1 MLPLIENCVM
11 NLVINCTKIEELD
24 ETLQKVLCFYVYCSD
39 FVPTKTLEAL
49 WKTLPTMPH
58 GMKKALDL
66 LTSKGMLSIFNYDWT
81 SKMYVYCV
89 SYKYYFPVLYFLKT
103 RHPEW
108 EDDYRRCVGYD
119 YNKNEMF
126 LELEEAF
133 MAVLEHREA
142 DLLPLRIPVS
152 MYSYLFPVAFDPCI
166 SPLFLKLDD
175 DLFAE
180 AFSKLLVYMQ
190 DNDYLDDQNHLL
202 QWLETKSLPA
212 AMRSRLRSMLAL
224 YRYYSHGEYKP
235 LQDSSDDVF
244 FWILNAVYALH
255 RERYADAV
263 ALFDKALKIR
273 NKIAHEKNIFEN
285 PLTCYFLI
293 MAYVHDDSPASIK
306 RLDQFR
312 NKRGV
317 KEQLNLLPAY
327 IVASAFRNEE
337 RKASLGLVQQLFDSL
352 FHPSV
357 LYSYLGFLFNRYFEL
372 TDPLQ
377 DKGFYELHPQQAVL
391 KHELSAYI
399 DLTEDER
406 ARLTQ
411 IYGTS
416 PALTSIR
423 RKQAWELLIED
434 LLKNESQTGSVQKEE
449 KDARLMYLIKYNY
462 IEVREQ
468 TRLKSGKWSSG
479 KPISNIRYFQEGSA
493 LMDEFDRQI
502 WNKYRQGNYDSMYLS
517 VMLPMMVGC
526 DRLYTGYYAPFEQ
539 VKVDEEKP
547 YLSVE
552 KVGNR
557 FNITSNIPLSALLD
571 TPDSHIVLKKSDT
584 YYTVIPITP
593 KQWDYYRRLLMVGY
607 FPLEA
612 EAQLK
617 DFLPRISD
625 TVEVHSSLLEN
636 GSTLETVEGSA
647 EIALQVRP
655 QGRQFEVKTY
665 VKPLPKGKGAF
676 LPGEGN
682 ALVFDEADGKRV
694 QVKRHLGKERRNYEV
709 LNNFM
714 EDSFGRSLERQSIS
728 LLPEELLSLIDFV
741 RQSSDTYYI
750 EWPEGEKLRLKL
762 PVSTENMHV
771 RLETKGDWFD
781 IEGEVQIDDHTVLS
795 MTQLLDLLGQSHGNF
810 IRLNETDYLKL
821 NESLL
826 KQLRKLE
833 ALTVKEHGQMHIS
846 RFNAPLLDDAM
857 TDELEVQ
864 GNRLLDDLRAS
875 IRRSM
880 KIEAGVPNTLQATL
894 RGYQLEGF
902 RWMVRLS
909 GWGAGACLADD
920 MGLGKTV
927 QTIAFLLYRAAEGA
941 SLVVAP
947 ASVVP
952 NWKNELQRFAP
963 TLNVHVLNGADDRK
977 ALIDGAG
984 EYDVVLSTY
993 GLLVNAEE
1001 PLVSKQWNVVCLDEA
1016 HTIKNR
1022 DTKTSRV
1029 AMQLQASARLIL
1041 TGTPIQNHLS
1051 ELWNLFRFITPGL
1064 LGSYEQFRLKFIVPI
1079 EEGDK
1084 EKQRQLKRIV
1094 QPFMLRRT
1102 KSEVVEELPEK
1113 MEITLPVEL
1122 SEEEMAVYEV
1132 IRRRAKAMLE
1142 ESNAVSMSTLAEITR
1157 LRQAACSIAL
1167 TDSRW
1172 KGETTKIQMLLDLI
1186 AEIKE
1191 GNNRVLVFSQFTS
1204 FLELVRKRLDEQGE
1218 PYFYLDGSVTMKQ
1231 REELVRKFQQG
1242 ECPIFLISLKAGGLG
1257 LNLTGANYV
1266 IHLDPWWNPAI
1277 EQQATDRAYRIGQQN
1292 RVTVYHLI
1300 AQHTI
1305 EEKILRLH
1313 RTKRDL
1319 ADSLLEGANAG
1330 YKLTDK
1336 ELLEMLTEQDG

>member
-1 MLPLIENCVM
+1 MD
-11 NLVINCTKIEELD
+11 LVINCKKIEELD
-24 ETLQKVLCFYVYCSD
+24 ETLQKVLCFYAYCAD
-39 FVPTKTLEAL
+39 FVSVKSLETL

-66 LTSKGMLSIFNYDWT
+66 LNSKGMLSIFNYDWT
-81 SKMYVYCV
+81 SKMYEYSV

-108 EDDYRRCVGYD
+108 ETDYRRCVDHD
-119 YNKNEMF
+119 YEKNTMF

-133 MAVLEHREA
+133 VAVLEGRESK
-142 DLLPLRIPVS
+142 LPASWDKMDMFP
-152 MYSYLFPVAFDPCI
+152 YLFPVAFDPCV
-166 SPLFLKLDD
+166 SPLFLQLDEQQ
-175 DLFAE
+175 FVE
-180 AFSKLLVYMQ
+180 AFSRLLLYMQ
-190 DNDYLDDQNHLL
+190 QNDYLDEENILP
-202 QWLETKSLPA
+202 QWLETKRLTIKTKV
-212 AMRSRLRSMLAL
+212 RLRSMLAL

-235 LQDSSDDVF
+235 LQDASDDVY

-255 RERYADAV
+255 HERYADAV
-263 ALFDKALKIR
+263 TLFDKALKIR
-273 NKIAHEKNIFEN
+273 NQTASNKNIFDN
-285 PLTCYFLI
+285 ALTCYFLI
-293 MAYVHDDSPASIK
+293 MAYVHEASASSVK
-306 RLDQFR
+306 KLDQFLKKKVVR
-312 NKRGV
+312 ER
-317 KEQLNLLPAY
+317 LSLLPAY
-327 IVASAFRNEE
+327 VAADAFRDEE
-337 RKASLGLVQQLFDSL
+337 RKPSRGLVQQLLEQL
-352 FHPSV
+352 FRPEI
-357 LYSYLGFLFNRYFEL
+357 LYSYFGFLFIRYFGL
-372 TDPLQ
+372 TDFLQ
-377 DKGFYELHPQQAVL
+377 DKELEEPHPRQAIF
-391 KHELSAYI
+391 KHELSAY
-399 DLTEDER
+399 LTLTADER
-406 ARLTQ
+406 TRLVRA
-411 IYGTS
+411 YGTS

-423 RKQAWELLIED
+423 QKQAWELLIED
-434 LLKNESQTGSVQKEE
+434 LLKNESLAGSEQKEE
-449 KDARLMYLIKYNY
+449 KDARLMYLIKQRY

-468 TRLKSGKWSSG
+468 TRLKSGQWGSG
-479 KPISNIRYFQEGSA
+479 KAISNSRYFQEGSP
-493 LMDEFDRQI
+493 LMDERDRQI
-502 WNKYRQGNYDSMYLS
+502 WNKYRQGNYYSMNLDM
-517 VMLPMMVGC
+517 MLPMMVGC
-526 DRLYTGYYAPFEQ
+526 DRLYTGYHAPFEQ

-557 FNITSNIPLSALLD
+557 FNITSNIPLSALID
-571 TPDSHIVLKKSDT
+571 TPDNHIILKKSDT
-584 YYTVIPITP
+584 YYTVIPITS
-593 KQWDYYRRLLMVGY
+593 KQWEYYRRLLMVGY

-636 GSTLETVEGSA
+636 GSTLETVDGTA

-655 QGRQFEVKTY
+655 QGGQFEVKTY

-694 QVKRHLGKERRNYEV
+694 QVKRHLGQERRNYEV
-709 LNNFM
+709 LTGFM

-728 LLPEELLSLIDFV
+728 LLPEELLLLIDFV
-741 RQSSDTYYI
+741 RQSSDTYFI

-762 PVSTENMHV
+762 PVPVENFHV
-771 RLETKGDWFD
+771 RIENKGDWFG
-781 IEGEVQIDDHTVLS
+781 IEGDVQIDDQTVLS
-795 MTQLLDLLGQSHGNF
+795 MEQLLELLGQSRGDF
-810 IRLNETDYLKL
+810 IRLSETDYLKL
-821 NESLL
+821 NKSLQ

-833 ALTVKEHGQMHIS
+833 SLTVKEHGQVRIS
-846 RFNAPLLDDAM
+846 RFNAPLLGDAM
-857 TDELEVQ
+857 AGELTVKSDP
-864 GNRLLDDLRAS
+864 RLDDLRAS
-875 IRRSM
+875 ISRSM
-880 KIEAGVPNTLQATL
+880 KVEADVPNTLQATL

-963 TLNVHVLNGADDRK
+963 TLNIHVLNEADDRK

-984 EYDVVLSTY
+984 EYDVILSTY

-1001 PLVSKQWNVVCLDEA
+1001 PLTGKQWNVVCLDEA

-1022 DTKTSRV
+1022 DTKTSKV

-1084 EKQRQLKRIV
+1084 EKQRRLKRIV

-1122 SEEEMAVYEV
+1122 SEDEMAVYEV

-1142 ESNAVSMSTLAEITR
+1142 ASSGVNMSTLAEITR
-1157 LRQAACSIAL
+1157 LRQAACSMAL
-1167 TDSRW
+1167 IDNKW
-1172 KGETTKIQMLLDLI
+1172 KGESTKIQMLLDLI

-1218 PYFYLDGSVTMKQ
+1218 PYFYLDGSVAMKQ

-1336 ELLEMLTEQDG
+1336 ELLEMLTEQEG

>member
-1 MLPLIENCVM
+1 MLSLIENCTM
-11 NLVINCTKIEELD
+11 DLVINCKKIEELD
-24 ETLQKVLCFYVYCSD
+24 ETLQKVLCFYAYCAD
-39 FVPTKTLEAL
+39 FVSVKSLETL

-66 LTSKGMLSIFNYDWT
+66 LNSKGMLSIFNYNWA
-81 SKMYVYCV
+81 SKMYEYSV

-108 EDDYRRCVGYD
+108 EDDYRRCVDHD
-119 YNKNEMF
+119 YEKNTMF

-133 MAVLEHREA
+133 VAVLEGRESK
-142 DLLPLRIPVS
+142 LPASWDKMDMFP
-152 MYSYLFPVAFDPCI
+152 YLFPVAFDPCV
-166 SPLFLKLDD
+166 SPLFLQLDEQ
-175 DLFAE
+175 LFVE
-180 AFSKLLVYMQ
+180 AFSRLLLYMQ
-190 DNDYLDDQNHLL
+190 QNDYLDEENILP
-202 QWLETKSLPA
+202 QWLETKRLTIKTKV
-212 AMRSRLRSMLAL
+212 RLRSMLAL

-235 LQDSSDDVF
+235 LQDASDDVY

-263 ALFDKALKIR
+263 TLFDKALKIR
-273 NKIAHEKNIFEN
+273 NKIAREKNIFEN

-306 RLDQFR
+306 KLDQFR

-317 KEQLNLLPAY
+317 KDQMNLLPAY

-337 RKASLGLVQQLFDSL
+337 RKASSGLIQHLFDSF
-352 FHPSV
+352 FHPYIF
-357 LYSYLGFLFNRYFEL
+357 YSYLGFLFIRYFEL
-372 TDPLQ
+372 TDFLQ
-377 DKGFYELHPQQAVL
+377 NKDFSELHPQQAVL
-391 KHELSAYI
+391 KHELSAYL

-406 ARLTQ
+406 AWLARA
-411 IYGTS
+411 YGTS

-434 LLKNESQTGSVQKEE
+434 LLKNEGQAGGVQKEE

-479 KPISNIRYFQEGSA
+479 KPISNMRYFQEGSA

-502 WNKYRQGNYDSMYLS
+502 WNKFRQGNHDSMYLG

-526 DRLYTGYYAPFEQ
+526 DRLYAGYYAPFEL

-557 FNITSNIPLSALLD
+557 FNITSNIPLSALID
-571 TPDSHIVLKKSDT
+571 TPDNHIILKKSDT

-593 KQWDYYRRLLMVGY
+593 KQWEYYRRLLMVGY

-636 GSTLETVEGSA
+636 GSTLETVDGTA

-655 QGRQFEVKTY
+655 QGGQFEVKTY

-694 QVKRHLGKERRNYEV
+694 QVKRHLGQERRNYEV
-709 LNNFM
+709 LTGFM
-714 EDSFGRSLERQSIS
+714 EDSFGRSFERQSIS
-728 LLPEELLSLIDFV
+728 LMPEELLLLIDFV
-741 RQSSDTYYI
+741 RQSSDTYFI

-762 PVSTENMHV
+762 PVPVENFHV
-771 RLETKGDWFD
+771 RIENKGDWFG
-781 IEGEVQIDDHTVLS
+781 IEGDVQIDDQTVLS
-795 MTQLLDLLGQSHGNF
+795 MEQLLELLGQSRGDF
-810 IRLNETDYLKL
+810 IRLSETDYLKL
-821 NESLL
+821 NESLQ

-833 ALTVKEHGQMHIS
+833 ALTVKEHGQVRIS
-846 RFNAPLLDDAM
+846 RFNAPLLGDAM
-857 TDELEVQ
+857 AGELTVKSDP
-864 GNRLLDDLRAS
+864 RLDDLRAS
-875 IRRSM
+875 ISRSM
-880 KIEAGVPNTLQATL
+880 KVEADVPNTLQATL

-909 GWGAGACLADD
+909 SWGAGACLADD

-984 EYDVVLSTY
+984 EYDVILSTY

-1001 PLVSKQWNVVCLDEA
+1001 PLTGKQWNVVCLDEA

-1022 DTKTSRV
+1022 DTKTSKV

-1084 EKQRQLKRIV
+1084 EKQRRLKRIV

-1122 SEEEMAVYEV
+1122 SEDEMAVYEV

-1142 ESNAVSMSTLAEITR
+1142 ASSGVNMSTLAEITR
-1157 LRQAACSIAL
+1157 LRQAACSMAL
-1167 TDSRW
+1167 IDNKW
-1172 KGETTKIQMLLDLI
+1172 KGESTKIQMLLDLI

>member
-1 MLPLIENCVM
+1 M

-39 FVPTKTLEAL
+39 FVPTKTLETL

-108 EDDYRRCVGYD
+108 EADYRRCVDHD
-119 YNKNEMF
+119 YEKNTMF

-133 MAVLEHREA
+133 VAVLEGRESK
-142 DLLPLRIPVS
+142 LPASWDKMDMFP
-152 MYSYLFPVAFDPCI
+152 YLFPVAFDPCV
-166 SPLFLKLDD
+166 SPLFLQLDEQ
-175 DLFAE
+175 LFVE
-180 AFSKLLVYMQ
+180 AFSRLLLYMQ
-190 DNDYLDDQNHLL
+190 QNDYLDEENILP
-202 QWLETKSLPA
+202 QWLETKRLTIKTKV
-212 AMRSRLRSMLAL
+212 RLRSMLAL

-235 LQDSSDDVF
+235 LQDASDDVY

-255 RERYADAV
+255 HERYADAV
-263 ALFDKALKIR
+263 TLFDRALKIR
-273 NKIAHEKNIFEN
+273 NQTASNKNIFDN
-285 PLTCYFLI
+285 ALTCYFLI
-293 MAYVHDDSPASIK
+293 MAYVHEASASSVK
-306 RLDQFR
+306 KLDQFLKKKVVR
-312 NKRGV
+312 ER
-317 KEQLNLLPAY
+317 LSLLPAY
-327 IVASAFRNEE
+327 VAADAFRDEE
-337 RKASLGLVQQLFDSL
+337 RKPSRGLVQQLLERL
-352 FHPSV
+352 FRPEI
-357 LYSYLGFLFNRYFEL
+357 LYSYFGFLFIRYFGL
-372 TDPLQ
+372 TDFLQ
-377 DKGFYELHPQQAVL
+377 DKESEEPHPRQAIF
-391 KHELSAYI
+391 KHELSAY
-399 DLTEDER
+399 LTLTADER
-406 ARLTQ
+406 ARLARA
-411 IYGTS
+411 YGTS

-423 RKQAWELLIED
+423 QKQAWELLIED
-434 LLKNESQTGSVQKEE
+434 LLKNESLAGSEQKEE
-449 KDARLMYLIKYNY
+449 KDARLMYLIKQRY

-468 TRLKSGKWSSG
+468 TRLKSGQWGSG
-479 KPISNIRYFQEGSA
+479 KAISNSRYFQEGSP
-493 LMDEFDRQI
+493 LMDERDRQI
-502 WNKYRQGNYDSMYLS
+502 WNKYRQGNYYSMNLDM
-517 VMLPMMVGC
+517 MLPMMVGC
-526 DRLYTGYYAPFEQ
+526 DRLYTGYHAPFEQ

-552 KVGNR
+552 KVGNQ
-557 FNITSNIPLSALLD
+557 FNITSNIPLSALID
-571 TPDSHIVLKKSDT
+571 TPDSHIILKKSDT
-584 YYTVIPITP
+584 YYTVIPITS
-593 KQWDYYRRLLMVGY
+593 KQWEYYRRLLMVGY

-636 GSTLETVEGSA
+636 GSTLETVDGTA

-655 QGRQFEVKTY
+655 QGGQFEVKTY
-665 VKPLPKGKGAF
+665 VKPLPKGRGAF

-694 QVKRHLGKERRNYEV
+694 QVKRHLGQERRNYEV
-709 LNNFM
+709 LTGFM

-728 LLPEELLSLIDFV
+728 LLPEELLLLIDFV
-741 RQSSDTYYI
+741 RQSSDTYFI

-762 PVSTENMHV
+762 PVPVENFHV
-771 RLETKGDWFD
+771 RIENKGDWFG
-781 IEGEVQIDDHTVLS
+781 IEGDVQIDDQTVLS
-795 MTQLLDLLGQSHGNF
+795 MEQLLELLGQSRGDF
-810 IRLNETDYLKL
+810 IRLSETDYLKL
-821 NESLL
+821 NKSLQ

-833 ALTVKEHGQMHIS
+833 ALTVKEHGQVRIS
-846 RFNAPLLDDAM
+846 RFNAPLLGDAM
-857 TDELEVQ
+857 AGELTVKSDP
-864 GNRLLDDLRAS
+864 RLDDLRAS
-875 IRRSM
+875 ISRSM
-880 KIEAGVPNTLQATL
+880 KVEADVPNTLQATL

-963 TLNVHVLNGADDRK
+963 TLNIHVLNEADDRK
-977 ALIDGAG
+977 ALIDRAG
-984 EYDVVLSTY
+984 EYDVILSTY

-1001 PLVSKQWNVVCLDEA
+1001 PLTGKQWNVVCLDEA

-1022 DTKTSRV
+1022 DTKTSKV

-1084 EKQRQLKRIV
+1084 EKQRRLKRIV

-1122 SEEEMAVYEV
+1122 SEDEMAVYEV

-1142 ESNAVSMSTLAEITR
+1142 ASSGVNMSTLAEITR
-1157 LRQAACSIAL
+1157 LRQAACSMSLI
-1167 TDSRW
+1167 DNKW
-1172 KGETTKIQMLLDLI
+1172 KGESTKIQMLLDLI

-1218 PYFYLDGSVTMKQ
+1218 PYFYLDGSVAMKQ

-1336 ELLEMLTEQDG
+1336 ELLKMLTEQEG

>member
-1 MLPLIENCVM
+1 MLSLIENCTM
-11 NLVINCTKIEELD
+11 DLVINCKKIEELD
-24 ETLQKVLCFYVYCSD
+24 ETLQKVLCFYAYCAD
-39 FVPTKTLEAL
+39 FVSVKSLETL

-66 LTSKGMLSIFNYDWT
+66 LNSKGMLSIFNYNWA
-81 SKMYVYCV
+81 SKMYEYSV

-108 EDDYRRCVGYD
+108 EDDYRRCVDHD
-119 YNKNEMF
+119 YEKNTMF

-133 MAVLEHREA
+133 VAVLEGRESK
-142 DLLPLRIPVS
+142 LPASWDKMDMFP
-152 MYSYLFPVAFDPCI
+152 YLFPVAFDPCV
-166 SPLFLKLDD
+166 SPLFLQLDEQ
-175 DLFAE
+175 LFVE
-180 AFSKLLVYMQ
+180 AFSRLLLYMQ
-190 DNDYLDDQNHLL
+190 QNDYLDEENILP
-202 QWLETKSLPA
+202 QWLETKRLTIKTKV
-212 AMRSRLRSMLAL
+212 RLRSMLAL

-235 LQDSSDDVF
+235 LQDSSDDVY

-255 RERYADAV
+255 HERYADAV
-263 ALFDKALKIR
+263 TLFDKALKIR
-273 NKIAHEKNIFEN
+273 NKIAREKNIFEN

-306 RLDQFR
+306 KLDQFR

-317 KEQLNLLPAY
+317 KDQMNLLPAY

-337 RKASLGLVQQLFDSL
+337 RKASSGLIQHLFDSF
-352 FHPSV
+352 FHPYIF
-357 LYSYLGFLFNRYFEL
+357 YSYLGFLFIRYFEL
-372 TDPLQ
+372 TDFLQ
-377 DKGFYELHPQQAVL
+377 DKDFSELHPQQAVL
-391 KHELSAYI
+391 KHELSAYL

-406 ARLTQ
+406 ARLARA
-411 IYGTS
+411 YGTS

-434 LLKNESQTGSVQKEE
+434 LLKNEGQAGGVQKEE

-479 KPISNIRYFQEGSA
+479 KPISNMRYFQEGSA

-502 WNKYRQGNYDSMYLS
+502 WNKFRQGNHDSMYLG

-526 DRLYTGYYAPFEQ
+526 DRLYAGYYAPFEL

-557 FNITSNIPLSALLD
+557 FNITSNIPLSALID
-571 TPDSHIVLKKSDT
+571 TPDNHIILKKSDT

-593 KQWDYYRRLLMVGY
+593 KQWEYYRRLLMVGY

-636 GSTLETVEGSA
+636 GSTLETVDGTA

-655 QGRQFEVKTY
+655 QGGQFEVKTY

-694 QVKRHLGKERRNYEV
+694 QVKRHLGQERRNYEV
-709 LNNFM
+709 LTGFM
-714 EDSFGRSLERQSIS
+714 EDSFGRSFERQSIS
-728 LLPEELLSLIDFV
+728 LMPEELLLLIDFV
-741 RQSSDTYYI
+741 RQSSDTYFI

-762 PVSTENMHV
+762 PVPVENFHV
-771 RLETKGDWFD
+771 RIENKGDWFG
-781 IEGEVQIDDHTVLS
+781 IEGDVQIDDQTVLS
-795 MTQLLDLLGQSHGNF
+795 MEQLLELLGQSRGDF

-821 NESLL
+821 NESLQ

-833 ALTVKEHGQMHIS
+833 ALTVKEHGQVRIS
-846 RFNAPLLDDAM
+846 RFNAPLLGYAM
-857 TDELEVQ
+857 AGELTVKSDP
-864 GNRLLDDLRAS
+864 RLDDLRAS
-875 IRRSM
+875 ISRSM
-880 KIEAGVPNTLQATL
+880 KVEADVPNTLQATL

-927 QTIAFLLYRAAEGA
+927 QTIAFLLYKAAEGA

-963 TLNVHVLNGADDRK
+963 TLNIHVLNEADDRK
-977 ALIDGAG
+977 ALIDRAG
-984 EYDVVLSTY
+984 EYDVILSTY

-1001 PLVSKQWNVVCLDEA
+1001 PLVGKQWNVVCLDEA

-1022 DTKTSRV
+1022 DTKTSKV

-1084 EKQRQLKRIV
+1084 EKQRRLKRIV

-1122 SEEEMAVYEV
+1122 SEDEMAVYEV

-1142 ESNAVSMSTLAEITR
+1142 ASSGVNMSTLAEITR
-1157 LRQAACSIAL
+1157 LRQAACSMSLI
-1167 TDSRW
+1167 DNKW
-1172 KGETTKIQMLLDLI
+1172 KGESTKIQMLLDLI

-1336 ELLEMLTEQDG
+1336 ELLEMLTEQEG

>member
-1 MLPLIENCVM
+1 MD
-11 NLVINCTKIEELD
+11 LVINCKKIEELD
-24 ETLQKVLCFYVYCSD
+24 ETLQKVLCFYAYCAD
-39 FVPTKTLEAL
+39 FIPTKTLEAL

-66 LTSKGMLSIFNYDWT
+66 LNSKGMLLIYNYDWA
-81 SKMYVYCV
+81 SKMYVYSV
-89 SYKYYFPVLYFLKT
+89 SFKYYFPVLYFLKT

-108 EDDYRRCVGYD
+108 EDDYRRCVDHD
-119 YNKNEMF
+119 YEKNTMF

-133 MAVLEHREA
+133 VAVLEGRESK
-142 DLLPLRIPVS
+142 LPASWDKMDMFP
-152 MYSYLFPVAFDPCI
+152 YLFPVAFDPCV
-166 SPLFLKLDD
+166 SPLFLQLDEQ
-175 DLFAE
+175 LFVE
-180 AFSKLLVYMQ
+180 AFSRLLLYMQ
-190 DNDYLDDQNHLL
+190 QNDYLDEENILP
-202 QWLETKSLPA
+202 QWLETKRLPIKTKV
-212 AMRSRLRSMLAL
+212 RLRSMLAL

-235 LQDSSDDVF
+235 LQDASDGVY

-255 RERYADAV
+255 HERYADAV
-263 ALFDKALKIR
+263 TLFDKALKIR
-273 NKIAHEKNIFEN
+273 NQTASNKNIFDN
-285 PLTCYFLI
+285 ALTCYFLI
-293 MAYVHDDSPASIK
+293 MAYVHEASASSVK
-306 RLDQFR
+306 KLDQFLKKKVVR
-312 NKRGV
+312 ER
-317 KEQLNLLPAY
+317 LSLLPAY
-327 IVASAFRNEE
+327 VAADAFRDEE
-337 RKASLGLVQQLFDSL
+337 RKPSRGLVQQLLEQL
-352 FHPSV
+352 FRPEI
-357 LYSYLGFLFNRYFEL
+357 LYSYFGFLFIRYFGL
-372 TDPLQ
+372 TDFLQ
-377 DKGFYELHPQQAVL
+377 DKELEEPHPRQAIF
-391 KHELSAYI
+391 KHELSAY
-399 DLTEDER
+399 LTLTADER
-406 ARLTQ
+406 TRLARA
-411 IYGTS
+411 YGTS

-423 RKQAWELLIED
+423 QKQAWELLIED
-434 LLKNESQTGSVQKEE
+434 LLKNESLAGSEQKEE
-449 KDARLMYLIKYNY
+449 KDARLMYLIKQRY

-468 TRLKSGKWSSG
+468 TRLKSGQWGSG
-479 KPISNIRYFQEGSA
+479 KAISNSRYFQEGSP
-493 LMDEFDRQI
+493 LMDERDRQI
-502 WNKYRQGNYDSMYLS
+502 WNKYRQGNYYSMNLDM
-517 VMLPMMVGC
+517 MLPMMVGC
-526 DRLYTGYYAPFEQ
+526 DRLYTGYHAPFEQ

-557 FNITSNIPLSALLD
+557 FNITSNIPLSALID
-571 TPDSHIVLKKSDT
+571 TPDSHIILKKSDT
-584 YYTVIPITP
+584 YYTVIPITS
-593 KQWDYYRRLLMVGY
+593 KQWEYYRRLLIVGY

-636 GSTLETVEGSA
+636 GSTLETVDGTA

-655 QGRQFEVKTY
+655 QGGQFEVKTY
-665 VKPLPKGKGAF
+665 VKPLPKGRGAF

-694 QVKRHLGKERRNYEV
+694 QVKRHLGQERRNYEV
-709 LNNFM
+709 LTGFM

-728 LLPEELLSLIDFV
+728 LLPEELLLLIDFV
-741 RQSSDTYYI
+741 RQSSDTYFI

-762 PVSTENMHV
+762 PVPVENFHV
-771 RLETKGDWFD
+771 RIENKGDWFG
-781 IEGEVQIDDHTVLS
+781 IEGDVQIDDQTVLS
-795 MTQLLDLLGQSHGNF
+795 MEQLLELLGQSRGDF

-821 NESLL
+821 NESLQ

-833 ALTVKEHGQMHIS
+833 ALTVKEHGQVRIS
-846 RFNAPLLDDAM
+846 RFNAPLLGDAM
-857 TDELEVQ
+857 AGELTVKSDP
-864 GNRLLDDLRAS
+864 RLDDLRAS
-875 IRRSM
+875 ISRSM
-880 KIEAGVPNTLQATL
+880 KVEADVPNTLQATL

-963 TLNVHVLNGADDRK
+963 TLNIHVLNEADDRK

-984 EYDVVLSTY
+984 EYDVILSTY

-1001 PLVSKQWNVVCLDEA
+1001 PLVGKQWNVVCLDEA

>member
-1 MLPLIENCVM
+1 M

-24 ETLQKVLCFYVYCSD
+24 ETLQKVLCFYAYCAD
-39 FVPTKTLEAL
+39 FVSVKSLETL

-66 LTSKGMLSIFNYDWT
+66 LNSKGMLSIFNYNWA
-81 SKMYVYCV
+81 SKMYEYSV

-108 EDDYRRCVGYD
+108 EDDYRRCVDHD
-119 YNKNEMF
+119 YEKNTMF

-133 MAVLEHREA
+133 VAVLEGRESK
-142 DLLPLRIPVS
+142 LPASWDKMDMFP
-152 MYSYLFPVAFDPCI
+152 YLFPVAFDPCV
-166 SPLFLKLDD
+166 SPLFLQLDEQ
-175 DLFAE
+175 LFVE
-180 AFSKLLVYMQ
+180 AFSRLLLYMQ
-190 DNDYLDDQNHLL
+190 QNDYLDEENILP
-202 QWLETKSLPA
+202 QWLETKRLTIKTKV
-212 AMRSRLRSMLAL
+212 RLRSMLAL

-235 LQDSSDDVF
+235 LQDSSDDVY

-273 NKIAHEKNIFEN
+273 NKIAREKNIFEN

-306 RLDQFR
+306 KLDQFR
-312 NKRGV
+312 NKRGA
-317 KEQLNLLPAY
+317 KDQMNLLPAY

-337 RKASLGLVQQLFDSL
+337 RKASSGLIQHLFDSF
-352 FHPSV
+352 FHPYIF
-357 LYSYLGFLFNRYFEL
+357 YSYLGFLFIRYFEL
-372 TDPLQ
+372 TDFLQ
-377 DKGFYELHPQQAVL
+377 DKDFSELHPQQAVL
-391 KHELSAYI
+391 KHELSAYL

-406 ARLTQ
+406 AWLARA
-411 IYGTS
+411 YGTS

-434 LLKNESQTGSVQKEE
+434 LLKNEGQAGGVQKEE

-479 KPISNIRYFQEGSA
+479 KPISNMRYFQEGSA

-557 FNITSNIPLSALLD
+557 FNITSNIPLSALID
-571 TPDSHIVLKKSDT
+571 TPDNHIILKKSDT
-584 YYTVIPITP
+584 YYTVVPITP
-593 KQWDYYRRLLMVGY
+593 KQWEYYRRLLMVGY

-636 GSTLETVEGSA
+636 GSTLETVDGTA

-655 QGRQFEVKTY
+655 QGGQFEVKTY

-694 QVKRHLGKERRNYEV
+694 QVKRHLGQERRNYEV
-709 LNNFM
+709 LTGFM

-728 LLPEELLSLIDFV
+728 LLPEELLLLIDFV
-741 RQSSDTYYI
+741 RQSSDTYFI

-762 PVSTENMHV
+762 PVPVENFHV
-771 RLETKGDWFD
+771 RIENKGDWFG
-781 IEGEVQIDDHTVLS
+781 IEGDVQIDDQTVLS
-795 MTQLLDLLGQSHGNF
+795 MEQLLELLGQSRGDF
-810 IRLNETDYLKL
+810 IRLSETDYLKL
-821 NESLL
+821 NESLQ

-833 ALTVKEHGQMHIS
+833 ALTVKEHGQVRIS
-846 RFNAPLLDDAM
+846 RFNAPLLGDAM
-857 TDELEVQ
+857 AGELTVKSDP
-864 GNRLLDDLRAS
+864 RLDDLRVLIS
-875 IRRSM
+875 RSM
-880 KIEAGVPNTLQATL
+880 KVEANVPNTLQATL

-963 TLNVHVLNGADDRK
+963 TLNIHVLNEADDRK

-984 EYDVVLSTY
+984 EYDVILSTY

-1001 PLVSKQWNVVCLDEA
+1001 PLTGKQWNVVCLDEA

-1022 DTKTSRV
+1022 DTKMSKV

-1084 EKQRQLKRIV
+1084 EKQRRLKRIV

-1122 SEEEMAVYEV
+1122 SEDEMAVYEV

-1142 ESNAVSMSTLAEITR
+1142 ASSGVNMSTLAEITR
-1157 LRQAACSIAL
+1157 LRQAACSMSLI
-1167 TDSRW
+1167 DNKW
-1172 KGETTKIQMLLDLI
+1172 KGESTKIQMLLDLI

-1218 PYFYLDGSVTMKQ
+1218 PYFYLDGSVAMKQ

>member
-1 MLPLIENCVM
+1 MD
-11 NLVINCTKIEELD
+11 LVINCKKIEELD
-24 ETLQKVLCFYVYCSD
+24 ETLQKVLCFYAYCAD
-39 FVPTKTLEAL
+39 FVSVKSLETL

-66 LTSKGMLSIFNYDWT
+66 LNSKGMLSIFNYNWA
-81 SKMYVYCV
+81 SKMYEYSV

-108 EDDYRRCVGYD
+108 EDDYRRCVDHD
-119 YNKNEMF
+119 YEKNTMF

-133 MAVLEHREA
+133 VAVLEGRESK
-142 DLLPLRIPVS
+142 LPASWDKMDMFP
-152 MYSYLFPVAFDPCI
+152 YLFPVAFDPCV
-166 SPLFLKLDD
+166 SPLFLQLDEQ
-175 DLFAE
+175 LFVE
-180 AFSKLLVYMQ
+180 AFSRLLLYMQ
-190 DNDYLDDQNHLL
+190 QNDYLDEENILP
-202 QWLETKSLPA
+202 QWLETKRLTIKTKV
-212 AMRSRLRSMLAL
+212 RLRSMLAL

-235 LQDSSDDVF
+235 LQDSSDDVY

-273 NKIAHEKNIFEN
+273 NQTASNKNIFDN
-285 PLTCYFLI
+285 ALTCYFLI
-293 MAYVHDDSPASIK
+293 MAYVHEASASSVK
-306 RLDQFR
+306 KLDQFLKKKVVR
-312 NKRGV
+312 ER
-317 KEQLNLLPAY
+317 LSLLPAY
-327 IVASAFRNEE
+327 VAADAFRDEE
-337 RKASLGLVQQLFDSL
+337 RKPSRGLVQQLLEQL
-352 FHPSV
+352 FRPEI
-357 LYSYLGFLFNRYFEL
+357 LYSYFGFLFIRYFGL
-372 TDPLQ
+372 TDFLQ
-377 DKGFYELHPQQAVL
+377 DKELEEPHPRQAIF
-391 KHELSAYI
+391 KHELSAY
-399 DLTEDER
+399 LTLTADER
-406 ARLTQ
+406 TRLARA
-411 IYGTS
+411 YGTS

-434 LLKNESQTGSVQKEE
+434 LLKNEGQAGGVQKEE

-479 KPISNIRYFQEGSA
+479 KPISNMRYFQEGSA

-502 WNKYRQGNYDSMYLS
+502 WNKFRQGNHDSMYLG

-526 DRLYTGYYAPFEQ
+526 DRLYAGYYAPFEQ

-557 FNITSNIPLSALLD
+557 FNITSNIPLSALID
-571 TPDSHIVLKKSDT
+571 TPDNHIILKKSDT
-584 YYTVIPITP
+584 YYTVVPITP
-593 KQWDYYRRLLMVGY
+593 KQWEYYRRLLMVGY

-636 GSTLETVEGSA
+636 GSTLETVDGTA

-655 QGRQFEVKTY
+655 QGGQFEVKTY
-665 VKPLPKGKGAF
+665 VKPLPKGRGAF

-694 QVKRHLGKERRNYEV
+694 QVKRHLGQERRNYEV
-709 LNNFM
+709 LTGFM

-728 LLPEELLSLIDFV
+728 LLPEELLLLIDFV
-741 RQSSDTYYI
+741 RQSSDTYFI

-762 PVSTENMHV
+762 PVPVENFHV
-771 RLETKGDWFD
+771 RIENKGDWFG
-781 IEGEVQIDDHTVLS
+781 IEGDVQIDDQTVLS
-795 MTQLLDLLGQSHGNF
+795 MEQLLELLGQSRGDF

-821 NESLL
+821 NESLQ

-833 ALTVKEHGQMHIS
+833 ALTVKEHGQVRIS
-846 RFNAPLLDDAM
+846 RFNAPLLGDVMAG
-857 TDELEVQ
+857 ELTVKSDP
-864 GNRLLDDLRAS
+864 RLDDLRAS
-875 IRRSM
+875 ISRSM
-880 KIEAGVPNTLQATL
+880 KVEADVPNTLQATL

-963 TLNVHVLNGADDRK
+963 TLNIHVLNEADDRK
-977 ALIDGAG
+977 ALIDRAG
-984 EYDVVLSTY
+984 EYDVILSTY

-1001 PLVSKQWNVVCLDEA
+1001 PLVGKQWNVVCLDEA

-1022 DTKTSRV
+1022 DTKTSKV

-1084 EKQRQLKRIV
+1084 EKQRRLKRIV

-1122 SEEEMAVYEV
+1122 SEDEMAVYEV

-1142 ESNAVSMSTLAEITR
+1142 ASSGVNMSTLAEITR
-1157 LRQAACSIAL
+1157 LRQAACSMAL
-1167 TDSRW
+1167 IDNKW
-1172 KGETTKIQMLLDLI
+1172 KGESTKIQMLLDLI

-1218 PYFYLDGSVTMKQ
+1218 PYFYLDGSVAMKQ

>member
-1 MLPLIENCVM
+1 MD
-11 NLVINCTKIEELD
+11 LVINCKKIEELD
-24 ETLQKVLCFYVYCSD
+24 ETLQKVLCFYAYCAD
-39 FVPTKTLEAL
+39 FVSVKSLETL

-66 LTSKGMLSIFNYDWT
+66 LNSKGMLSVFNYNWA
-81 SKMYVYCV
+81 SKMYEYSV

-108 EDDYRRCVGYD
+108 EDDYRRCVDHD
-119 YNKNEMF
+119 YEKNTMF

-133 MAVLEHREA
+133 VAVLEGRESK
-142 DLLPLRIPVS
+142 LPASWDKMDMFP
-152 MYSYLFPVAFDPCI
+152 YLFPVAFDPCV
-166 SPLFLKLDD
+166 SPLFLQLDEQ
-175 DLFAE
+175 LFVE
-180 AFSKLLVYMQ
+180 AFSRLLLYMQ
-190 DNDYLDDQNHLL
+190 QNDYLDEENILP
-202 QWLETKSLPA
+202 QWLETKRLTIKTKV
-212 AMRSRLRSMLAL
+212 RLRSMLAL

-235 LQDSSDDVF
+235 LQDASDGVY

-255 RERYADAV
+255 HERYADAV
-263 ALFDKALKIR
+263 TLFDKALKIR
-273 NKIAHEKNIFEN
+273 NQTASNKNIFDN
-285 PLTCYFLI
+285 ALTCYFLI
-293 MAYVHDDSPASIK
+293 MAYVHEASASSVK
-306 RLDQFR
+306 KLDQFLKKKVVR
-312 NKRGV
+312 ER
-317 KEQLNLLPAY
+317 LSLLPAY
-327 IVASAFRNEE
+327 VAADAFRDEE
-337 RKASLGLVQQLFDSL
+337 RKPSRGLVQQLLEQL
-352 FHPSV
+352 FRPEI
-357 LYSYLGFLFNRYFEL
+357 LYSYFGFLFIRYFGL
-372 TDPLQ
+372 TDFLQ
-377 DKGFYELHPQQAVL
+377 DKELEEPHPRQAIF
-391 KHELSAYI
+391 KHELSAY
-399 DLTEDER
+399 LTLTADER
-406 ARLTQ
+406 TRLVRA
-411 IYGTS
+411 YGTS

-423 RKQAWELLIED
+423 QKQAWELLIED
-434 LLKNESQTGSVQKEE
+434 LLKNESLAGSEQKEE
-449 KDARLMYLIKYNY
+449 KDARLMYLIKQRY

-468 TRLKSGKWSSG
+468 TRLKSGQWGSG
-479 KPISNIRYFQEGSA
+479 KAISNSRYFQEGSP
-493 LMDEFDRQI
+493 LMDERDRQI
-502 WNKYRQGNYDSMYLS
+502 WNKYRQGNYYSMNLDM
-517 VMLPMMVGC
+517 MLPMMVGC
-526 DRLYTGYYAPFEQ
+526 DRLYTGYHAPFEQ

-557 FNITSNIPLSALLD
+557 FNITSNIPLSALID
-571 TPDSHIVLKKSDT
+571 TPDSHIILKKSDT
-584 YYTVIPITP
+584 YYTVIPITS
-593 KQWDYYRRLLMVGY
+593 KQWEYYRRLLMVGY

-636 GSTLETVEGSA
+636 GSTLETVDGTA

-655 QGRQFEVKTY
+655 QGGQFEVKTY
-665 VKPLPKGKGAF
+665 VKPLPKGRGAF

-694 QVKRHLGKERRNYEV
+694 QVKRHLGQERRNYEV
-709 LNNFM
+709 LTGFM
-714 EDSFGRSLERQSIS
+714 EDSFGRSFERQSIS
-728 LLPEELLSLIDFV
+728 LMPEELLLLIDFV
-741 RQSSDTYYI
+741 RQSSDTYFI

-762 PVSTENMHV
+762 PVPVEIFHV
-771 RLETKGDWFD
+771 RIENKGDWFS
-781 IEGEVQIDDHTVLS
+781 IEGDVQIDDQTVLS
-795 MTQLLDLLGQSHGNF
+795 MEQLLELLGQSRGNF
-810 IRLNETDYLKL
+810 IRLSETDYLKL
-821 NESLL
+821 NESLQ

-833 ALTVKEHGQMHIS
+833 SLTVKEHGQVRIS
-846 RFNAPLLDDAM
+846 RFNAPLLGDAM
-857 TDELEVQ
+857 AGELTVKSDP
-864 GNRLLDDLRAS
+864 RLDDLRAS
-875 IRRSM
+875 ISRSM
-880 KIEAGVPNTLQATL
+880 KVEADVPNTLQATL

-927 QTIAFLLYRAAEGA
+927 QTIAFLLYRAVEGA

-963 TLNVHVLNGADDRK
+963 TLNIHVLNEADDRK
-977 ALIDGAG
+977 ALIDRAG
-984 EYDVVLSTY
+984 EYDVILSTY

-1001 PLVSKQWNVVCLDEA
+1001 PLTGKQWNVVCLDEA

-1022 DTKTSRV
+1022 DTKTSKV

-1084 EKQRQLKRIV
+1084 EKQRRLKRIV

-1122 SEEEMAVYEV
+1122 SEDEMAVYEV

-1142 ESNAVSMSTLAEITR
+1142 ASSGVNMSTLAEITR
-1157 LRQAACSIAL
+1157 LRQAACSMAL
-1167 TDSRW
+1167 IDNKW
-1172 KGETTKIQMLLDLI
+1172 KGESTKIQMLLDLI

-1204 FLELVRKRLDEQGE
+1204 FLELVRKRLDEHGE
-1218 PYFYLDGSVTMKQ
+1218 PYFYLDGSVAMKQ

-1336 ELLEMLTEQDG
+1336 ELLEMLTEQEG

>member
-1 MLPLIENCVM
+1 MD
-11 NLVINCTKIEELD
+11 LVINCKKIEELD
-24 ETLQKVLCFYVYCSD
+24 ETLQKVLCFYAYCAD
-39 FVPTKTLEAL
+39 FVSVKSLETL

-66 LTSKGMLSIFNYDWT
+66 LNSKGMLSIFNYNWA
-81 SKMYVYCV
+81 SKMYEYSV

-108 EDDYRRCVGYD
+108 EDDYRRCVDHD
-119 YNKNEMF
+119 YEKNTMF

-133 MAVLEHREA
+133 VAVLEGRESK
-142 DLLPLRIPVS
+142 LPASWDKMDMFP
-152 MYSYLFPVAFDPCI
+152 YLFPVAFDPCV
-166 SPLFLKLDD
+166 SPLFLQLDEQ
-175 DLFAE
+175 LFVE
-180 AFSKLLVYMQ
+180 AFSRLLLYMQ
-190 DNDYLDDQNHLL
+190 QNDYLDEENILP
-202 QWLETKSLPA
+202 QWLETKRLTIKTKV
-212 AMRSRLRSMLAL
+212 RLRSMLAL

-235 LQDSSDDVF
+235 LQDASDDVY

-255 RERYADAV
+255 HERYADAV
-263 ALFDKALKIR
+263 TLFDKALKIR
-273 NKIAHEKNIFEN
+273 NQTASNKNIFDN
-285 PLTCYFLI
+285 ALTCYFLI
-293 MAYVHDDSPASIK
+293 MAYVHEASASSVK
-306 RLDQFR
+306 KLDQFLKKKVVR
-312 NKRGV
+312 ER
-317 KEQLNLLPAY
+317 LSLLPAY
-327 IVASAFRNEE
+327 VAADAFRDEE
-337 RKASLGLVQQLFDSL
+337 RKPSRGLVQQLLEQL
-352 FHPSV
+352 FRPEI
-357 LYSYLGFLFNRYFEL
+357 LYSYFGFLFIRYFGL
-372 TDPLQ
+372 TDFLQ
-377 DKGFYELHPQQAVL
+377 DKELEEPHPRQAIF
-391 KHELSAYI
+391 KHELSAY
-399 DLTEDER
+399 LTLTADER
-406 ARLTQ
+406 TRLARA
-411 IYGTS
+411 YGTS

-434 LLKNESQTGSVQKEE
+434 LLKNEGQAGGVQKEE

-479 KPISNIRYFQEGSA
+479 KPISNMRYFQEGSA

-502 WNKYRQGNYDSMYLS
+502 WNKFRQGNYYSMNLDM
-517 VMLPMMVGC
+517 MLPMMVGC
-526 DRLYTGYYAPFEQ
+526 DRLYTGYHAPFEQ

-557 FNITSNIPLSALLD
+557 FNITSNIPLSALID
-571 TPDSHIVLKKSDT
+571 TPDNHIILKKSDT
-584 YYTVIPITP
+584 YYTVVPITP
-593 KQWDYYRRLLMVGY
+593 KQWEYYRRLLMVGY

-636 GSTLETVEGSA
+636 GSTLETVDGTA

-655 QGRQFEVKTY
+655 QGGQFEVKTY
-665 VKPLPKGKGAF
+665 VKPLPKGRGAF

-694 QVKRHLGKERRNYEV
+694 QVKRHLGQERRNYEV
-709 LNNFM
+709 LTGFM

-728 LLPEELLSLIDFV
+728 LLPEELLLLIDFV
-741 RQSSDTYYI
+741 RQSSDTYFI

-762 PVSTENMHV
+762 PVPVENFHV
-771 RLETKGDWFD
+771 RIENKGDWFG
-781 IEGEVQIDDHTVLS
+781 IEGDVQIDDQTVLS
-795 MTQLLDLLGQSHGNF
+795 MEQLLELLGQSRGDF
-810 IRLNETDYLKL
+810 IRLSETDYLKL
-821 NESLL
+821 NESLQ

-833 ALTVKEHGQMHIS
+833 ALTVKEHGQVRIS
-846 RFNAPLLDDAM
+846 RFNAPLLGDAM
-857 TDELEVQ
+857 AGELTVKSDP
-864 GNRLLDDLRAS
+864 RLDDLRAS
-875 IRRSM
+875 ISRSM
-880 KIEAGVPNTLQATL
+880 KVEADVPNTLQATL

-963 TLNVHVLNGADDRK
+963 TLNIHVLNEADDRK
-977 ALIDGAG
+977 ALIDRAG
-984 EYDVVLSTY
+984 EYDVILSTY

-1001 PLVSKQWNVVCLDEA
+1001 PLVGKQWNVVCLDEA

-1022 DTKTSRV
+1022 DTKTSKV

-1084 EKQRQLKRIV
+1084 EKQRRLKRIV

-1122 SEEEMAVYEV
+1122 SEDEMAVYEV

-1142 ESNAVSMSTLAEITR
+1142 ASSGVNMSTLAEITR
-1157 LRQAACSIAL
+1157 LRQAACSMSLI
-1167 TDSRW
+1167 DNKW
-1172 KGETTKIQMLLDLI
+1172 KGESTKIQMLLDLI

-1218 PYFYLDGSVTMKQ
+1218 PYFYLDGSVAMKQ

-1336 ELLEMLTEQDG
+1336 ELLEMLTEQEG

>member
-1 MLPLIENCVM
+1 M

-24 ETLQKVLCFYVYCSD
+24 ETLQKVLCFYAYCAD
-39 FVPTKTLEAL
+39 FIPTKTLETL
-49 WKTLPTMPH
+49 WKTLPAMPH

-66 LTSKGMLSIFNYDWT
+66 LTSKGMLSIYNYDWA
-81 SKMYVYCV
+81 SKMYVYSV

-119 YNKNEMF
+119 YNKNAMF
-126 LELEEAF
+126 LELEGAF
-133 MAVLEHREA
+133 ETVLEGREDSLPTLQVSMAVF
-142 DLLPLRIPVS
+142 
-152 MYSYLFPVAFDPCI
+152 SYLFPVAFDPCV
-166 SPLFLKLDD
+166 SPLFLQLDD
-175 DLFAE
+175 KMFVE
-180 AFSKLLVYMQ
+180 AFSQLLSYMQ
-190 DNDYLDDQNHLL
+190 MNDYVDEENILP
-202 QWLETKSLPA
+202 QWLETKHLSA
-212 AMRSRLRSMLAL
+212 KTQARLRSKLAL

-235 LQDSSDDVF
+235 LQDSSDDVY

-255 RERYADAV
+255 RERYTDAV

-273 NKIAHEKNIFEN
+273 NLTAGDKNIFNN

-293 MAYVHDDSPASIK
+293 MAYVHEASAASIK
-306 RLDQFR
+306 KLDQFLK
-312 NKRGV
+312 KRV
-317 KEQLNLLPAY
+317 VRERLNLLPAY
-327 IVASAFRNEE
+327 IAADAFRNEE
-337 RKASLGLVQQLFDSL
+337 RKPSLSLVRQLFEQFFRL
-352 FHPSV
+352 EI
-357 LYSYLGFLFNRYFEL
+357 LYSYFGFLFARYFEL
-372 TDPLQ
+372 TDSFQEKDLDEP
-377 DKGFYELHPQQAVL
+377 HPQQAIF
-391 KHELSAYI
+391 KHELSAY
-399 DLTEDER
+399 LTLTADER
-406 ARLTQ
+406 ARLAQ
-411 IYGTS
+411 AYGTS
-416 PALTSIR
+416 PVLTSIR

-434 LLKNESQTGSVQKEE
+434 LLKNESVADSEQKEE
-449 KDARLMYLIKYNY
+449 KDARLMYLIKQRY

-479 KPISNIRYFQEGSA
+479 KAISNMRYFQEGSP
-493 LMDEFDRQI
+493 LMDERDRQI
-502 WNKYRQGNYDSMYLS
+502 WNKYRQGNYYSMD
-517 VMLPMMVGC
+517 VAMLLPLMVGC
-526 DRLYTGYYAPFEQ
+526 DRLYTGYHAPFEQ

-557 FNITSNIPLSALLD
+557 FNVTSNIPLSALLD
-571 TPDSHIVLKKSDT
+571 TPDNYIILKKSEI
-584 YYTVIPITP
+584 YYTVIPITL
-593 KQWDYYRRLLMVGY
+593 KQWDYYRRLLMVGH

-612 EAQLK
+612 ETRLK

-655 QGRQFEVKTY
+655 QGGWFDVKTY
-665 VKPLPKGKGAF
+665 VKPLAQGKGAF
-676 LPGEGN
+676 LPGEGS

-714 EDSFGRSLERQSIS
+714 EESFGRSIERQSIS

-762 PVSTENMHV
+762 PVSAENMHV

-781 IEGEVQIDDHTVLS
+781 IEGDVQIDDHTVLS
-795 MTQLLDLLGQSHGNF
+795 MAQLLDLLGQSRGNF

-857 TDELEVQ
+857 TGELEVQ
-864 GNRLLDDLRAS
+864 GNRLLDDLRMS

-880 KIEAGVPNTLQATL
+880 KVEAGVPNTLQATL

-984 EYDVVLSTY
+984 EYDVILSTY

-1001 PLVSKQWNVVCLDEA
+1001 PLAGKQWNVVCLDEA

-1022 DTKTSRV
+1022 DTKTSKV

-1142 ESNAVSMSTLAEITR
+1142 ESSAVSMSTLAEITR

-1172 KGETTKIQMLLDLI
+1172 RGETTKIQMLLDLI

>member
-1 MLPLIENCVM
+1 M

-24 ETLQKVLCFYVYCSD
+24 ETLQKVLCFYAYCAD
-39 FVPTKTLEAL
+39 FVSVKSLETL

-66 LTSKGMLSIFNYDWT
+66 LNSKGMLSIFNYNWA
-81 SKMYVYCV
+81 SKMYEYSV

-108 EDDYRRCVGYD
+108 EDDYRRCVDHD
-119 YNKNEMF
+119 YEKNTMF

-133 MAVLEHREA
+133 VAVLEGRESK
-142 DLLPLRIPVS
+142 LPASWDKMDMFP
-152 MYSYLFPVAFDPCI
+152 YLFPVAFDPCV
-166 SPLFLKLDD
+166 SPLFLQLDEQ
-175 DLFAE
+175 LFVE
-180 AFSKLLVYMQ
+180 AFSRLLLYMQ
-190 DNDYLDDQNHLL
+190 QNDYLDEENILP
-202 QWLETKSLPA
+202 QWLETKRLTIKTKV
-212 AMRSRLRSMLAL
+212 RLRSMLAL

-235 LQDSSDDVF
+235 LQDSSDDVY

-273 NKIAHEKNIFEN
+273 NKIAREKNIFEN

-306 RLDQFR
+306 KLDQFR

-317 KEQLNLLPAY
+317 KDQMNLLPAY

-337 RKASLGLVQQLFDSL
+337 RKASSGLIQHLFDSF
-352 FHPSV
+352 FHPYIF
-357 LYSYLGFLFNRYFEL
+357 YSYLGFLFIRYFEL
-372 TDPLQ
+372 TDFLQ
-377 DKGFYELHPQQAVL
+377 DKDFSELHPQQAVL
-391 KHELSAYI
+391 KHELSAYL

-406 ARLTQ
+406 ARLTRA
-411 IYGTS
+411 YGTS

-434 LLKNESQTGSVQKEE
+434 LLKNEGQAGGVQKEE

-479 KPISNIRYFQEGSA
+479 KPISNMRYFQEGSA

-502 WNKYRQGNYDSMYLS
+502 WNKYRQGNYDSMYLG

-526 DRLYTGYYAPFEQ
+526 DRLYAGYYAPFEQ

-557 FNITSNIPLSALLD
+557 FNITSNIPLSALID
-571 TPDSHIVLKKSDT
+571 TPDNHIILKKSDT

-593 KQWDYYRRLLMVGY
+593 KQWEYYRRLLMVGY

-636 GSTLETVEGSA
+636 GSTLETVDGTA

-655 QGRQFEVKTY
+655 QGGQFEVKTY
-665 VKPLPKGKGAF
+665 VKPLPKGRGAF

-682 ALVFDEADGKRV
+682 ALVFDEADDKRV
-694 QVKRHLGKERRNYEV
+694 QVKRHLGQERRNYEV
-709 LNNFM
+709 LTGFM

-728 LLPEELLSLIDFV
+728 LMPEELLLLIDFV
-741 RQSSDTYYI
+741 RQSSDTYFI
-750 EWPEGEKLRLKL
+750 EWPEGEKLRLKF
-762 PVSTENMHV
+762 PVPVENFHV
-771 RLETKGDWFD
+771 RIENKGDWFG
-781 IEGEVQIDDHTVLS
+781 IEGDVQIDDQTVLS
-795 MTQLLDLLGQSHGNF
+795 MEQLLELLGQSRGDF
-810 IRLNETDYLKL
+810 IRLSETDYLKL
-821 NESLL
+821 NESLQ

-833 ALTVKEHGQMHIS
+833 ALTVKEHGQVRIS
-846 RFNAPLLDDAM
+846 RFNAPLLGDAM
-857 TDELEVQ
+857 AGELTVKSDP
-864 GNRLLDDLRAS
+864 RLDDLRVLIS
-875 IRRSM
+875 RSM
-880 KIEAGVPNTLQATL
+880 KVEANVPNTLQATL

-963 TLNVHVLNGADDRK
+963 TLNIHVLNEADDRK

-984 EYDVVLSTY
+984 EYDVILSTY

-1001 PLVSKQWNVVCLDEA
+1001 PLIGKQWNVVCLDEA

-1022 DTKTSRV
+1022 DTKTSKV

-1084 EKQRQLKRIV
+1084 EKQRRLKRIV

-1122 SEEEMAVYEV
+1122 SEDEMAVYEV

-1142 ESNAVSMSTLAEITR
+1142 ASSGVNMSTLAEITR
-1157 LRQAACSIAL
+1157 LRQAACSMAL
-1167 TDSRW
+1167 IDNKW
-1172 KGETTKIQMLLDLI
+1172 KGESTKIQMLLDLI

-1218 PYFYLDGSVTMKQ
+1218 PYFYLDGSVAMKQ

-1336 ELLEMLTEQDG
+1336 ELLEMLTEQEG

>member
-1 MLPLIENCVM
+1 MD
-11 NLVINCTKIEELD
+11 LVINCKKIEELD
-24 ETLQKVLCFYVYCSD
+24 ETLQKVLCFYAYCAD
-39 FVPTKTLEAL
+39 FVSVKSLETL

-66 LTSKGMLSIFNYDWT
+66 LNSKGMLSVFNYNWA
-81 SKMYVYCV
+81 SKMYEYSV

-108 EDDYRRCVGYD
+108 EDDYRWCVDHD
-119 YNKNEMF
+119 YEKNTMF

-133 MAVLEHREA
+133 VAVLEGRESK
-142 DLLPLRIPVS
+142 LPASWDKMDMFP
-152 MYSYLFPVAFDPCI
+152 YLFPVAFDPCV
-166 SPLFLKLDD
+166 SPLFLQLDEQ
-175 DLFAE
+175 LFVE
-180 AFSKLLVYMQ
+180 AFSRLLLYMQ
-190 DNDYLDDQNHLL
+190 QNDYLDEENILP
-202 QWLETKSLPA
+202 QWLETKRLTIKTKV
-212 AMRSRLRSMLAL
+212 RLRSMLAL

-235 LQDSSDDVF
+235 LQDASDDVY

-263 ALFDKALKIR
+263 TLFDKALKIR
-273 NKIAHEKNIFEN
+273 NKIAREKNIFEN

-306 RLDQFR
+306 KLDQFR

-317 KEQLNLLPAY
+317 KDQMNLLPAY

-337 RKASLGLVQQLFDSL
+337 RKASSGLIQHLFDSF
-352 FHPSV
+352 FHPYIF
-357 LYSYLGFLFNRYFEL
+357 YSYLGFLFIRYFEL
-372 TDPLQ
+372 TDFLQ
-377 DKGFYELHPQQAVL
+377 DKDFSELHPQQAVL
-391 KHELSAYI
+391 KHELSAYL

-406 ARLTQ
+406 ARLARA
-411 IYGTS
+411 YGTS

-434 LLKNESQTGSVQKEE
+434 LLKNEGQAGGVQKEE

-479 KPISNIRYFQEGSA
+479 KPISNMRYFQEGSA

-502 WNKYRQGNYDSMYLS
+502 WNKFRQGNHDSMYLG

-557 FNITSNIPLSALLD
+557 FNITSNIPLSALID
-571 TPDSHIVLKKSDT
+571 TPDNHIILKKSDT
-584 YYTVIPITP
+584 YYTVVPITP
-593 KQWDYYRRLLMVGY
+593 KQWEYYRRLLMVGY

-636 GSTLETVEGSA
+636 GSTLETVDGTA

-655 QGRQFEVKTY
+655 QGGQFEVKTY

-694 QVKRHLGKERRNYEV
+694 QVKRHLGQERRNYEV
-709 LNNFM
+709 LIGFM

-728 LLPEELLSLIDFV
+728 LMPEELLLLIDFV
-741 RQSSDTYYI
+741 RQLSDTYFI

-762 PVSTENMHV
+762 PVPVENFHV
-771 RLETKGDWFD
+771 RIENKGDWFG
-781 IEGEVQIDDHTVLS
+781 IEGDVQIDDQTVLS
-795 MTQLLDLLGQSHGNF
+795 MEQLLELLGQSRGDF

-821 NESLL
+821 NESLQ

-833 ALTVKEHGQMHIS
+833 SLTVKEHGQVRIS
-846 RFNAPLLDDAM
+846 RFNAPLLGDAM
-857 TDELEVQ
+857 AGELTVKSDP
-864 GNRLLDDLRAS
+864 RLDDLRAS
-875 IRRSM
+875 ISRSM
-880 KIEAGVPNTLQATL
+880 KVEADVPNTLQATL

-927 QTIAFLLYRAAEGA
+927 QTIAFLLYRSAEGA

-963 TLNVHVLNGADDRK
+963 TLNIHVLNEADDRK
-977 ALIDGAG
+977 ALIDRAG
-984 EYDVVLSTY
+984 EYDVILSTY

-1001 PLVSKQWNVVCLDEA
+1001 PLVGKQWNVVCLDEA

-1022 DTKTSRV
+1022 DTKTSKV

-1084 EKQRQLKRIV
+1084 EKQRRLKRIV

-1122 SEEEMAVYEV
+1122 SEDEMAVYEV

-1142 ESNAVSMSTLAEITR
+1142 ASSGVNMSTLAEITR
-1157 LRQAACSIAL
+1157 LRQAACSMSLI
-1167 TDSRW
+1167 DNKW
-1172 KGETTKIQMLLDLI
+1172 KGESTKIQMLLDLI

-1218 PYFYLDGSVTMKQ
+1218 PYFYLDGSVAMKQ

-1336 ELLEMLTEQDG
+1336 ELLEMLTEQEG

>member
-1 MLPLIENCVM
+1 MD
-11 NLVINCTKIEELD
+11 LVINCKKIEELD
-24 ETLQKVLCFYVYCSD
+24 ETLQKVLCFYAYCAD
-39 FVPTKTLEAL
+39 FVSVKSLETL

-66 LTSKGMLSIFNYDWT
+66 LNSKGMLLIYNYDWT
-81 SKMYVYCV
+81 SKMYVYSV
-89 SYKYYFPVLYFLKT
+89 SFKYYFPVLYFLKT

-108 EDDYRRCVGYD
+108 EDDYRRCVDHD
-119 YNKNEMF
+119 YEKNTMF

-133 MAVLEHREA
+133 VAVLEGRESK
-142 DLLPLRIPVS
+142 LPASWDKMDMFP
-152 MYSYLFPVAFDPCI
+152 YLFPVAFDPCV
-166 SPLFLKLDD
+166 SPLFLQLDEQ
-175 DLFAE
+175 LFVE
-180 AFSKLLVYMQ
+180 AFSRLLLYMQ
-190 DNDYLDDQNHLL
+190 QNDYLDEENILP
-202 QWLETKSLPA
+202 QWLETKRLTIKTKV
-212 AMRSRLRSMLAL
+212 RLRSMLAL

-235 LQDSSDDVF
+235 LQDASDDVY

-255 RERYADAV
+255 HERYADAV
-263 ALFDKALKIR
+263 TLFDKALKIR
-273 NKIAHEKNIFEN
+273 NQTASNKNIFDN
-285 PLTCYFLI
+285 ALTCYFLI
-293 MAYVHDDSPASIK
+293 MAYVHEASASSVK
-306 RLDQFR
+306 KLDQFLKKKVVR
-312 NKRGV
+312 ER
-317 KEQLNLLPAY
+317 LSLLPAY
-327 IVASAFRNEE
+327 VAADAFRDEE
-337 RKASLGLVQQLFDSL
+337 RKPSRGLVQQLLEQL
-352 FHPSV
+352 FRPEI
-357 LYSYLGFLFNRYFEL
+357 LYSYFGFLFIRYFGL
-372 TDPLQ
+372 TDFLQ
-377 DKGFYELHPQQAVL
+377 DKELEEPHPRQAIF
-391 KHELSAYI
+391 KHELSAY
-399 DLTEDER
+399 LTLTADER
-406 ARLTQ
+406 TRLVRA
-411 IYGTS
+411 YGTS

-423 RKQAWELLIED
+423 QKQAWELLIED
-434 LLKNESQTGSVQKEE
+434 LLKNESLAGSEQKEE
-449 KDARLMYLIKYNY
+449 KDARLMYLIKQRY

-468 TRLKSGKWSSG
+468 TRLKSGQWGSG
-479 KPISNIRYFQEGSA
+479 KAISNSRYFQEGSP
-493 LMDEFDRQI
+493 LMDERDRQI
-502 WNKYRQGNYDSMYLS
+502 WNKYRQGNYYSMNLDM
-517 VMLPMMVGC
+517 MLPMMVGC
-526 DRLYTGYYAPFEQ
+526 DRLYTGYHAPFEQ

-557 FNITSNIPLSALLD
+557 FNITSNIPLSALID
-571 TPDSHIVLKKSDT
+571 TPDNHIILKKSDT
-584 YYTVIPITP
+584 YYTVVPITP
-593 KQWDYYRRLLMVGY
+593 KQWEYYRRLLMVGY

-636 GSTLETVEGSA
+636 GSTLETVDGTA

-655 QGRQFEVKTY
+655 QGGQFEVKTY
-665 VKPLPKGKGAF
+665 VKPLPKGRGAF

-694 QVKRHLGKERRNYEV
+694 QVKRHLGQERRNYEV
-709 LNNFM
+709 LTGFM
-714 EDSFGRSLERQSIS
+714 EDCFGRSLERQSIS
-728 LLPEELLSLIDFV
+728 LLPEELLLLIDFV
-741 RQSSDTYYI
+741 RQSSDTYFI

-762 PVSTENMHV
+762 PVPVENFHV
-771 RLETKGDWFD
+771 RIENKGDWFG
-781 IEGEVQIDDHTVLS
+781 IEGDVQIDDQTVLS
-795 MTQLLDLLGQSHGNF
+795 MEQLLELLGQSRGDF

-821 NESLL
+821 NESLQ

-833 ALTVKEHGQMHIS
+833 ALTVKEHGQVRIS
-846 RFNAPLLDDAM
+846 RFNAPLLGDAM
-857 TDELEVQ
+857 AGELTVKSDP
-864 GNRLLDDLRAS
+864 RLDDLRAS
-875 IRRSM
+875 ISRSM
-880 KIEAGVPNTLQATL
+880 KVEADVPNTLQATL

-963 TLNVHVLNGADDRK
+963 TLNIHVLNEADDRK
-977 ALIDGAG
+977 ALIDRAG
-984 EYDVVLSTY
+984 EYDVILSTY

-1001 PLVSKQWNVVCLDEA
+1001 PLVGKQWNVVCLDEA

-1022 DTKTSRV
+1022 DTKTSKV

-1084 EKQRQLKRIV
+1084 EKQRRLKRIV

-1122 SEEEMAVYEV
+1122 SEDEMAVYEV

-1142 ESNAVSMSTLAEITR
+1142 ASSGVNMSTLAEITR
-1157 LRQAACSIAL
+1157 LRQAACSMAL
-1167 TDSRW
+1167 IDNKW
-1172 KGETTKIQMLLDLI
+1172 KGESTKIQMLLDLI

-1218 PYFYLDGSVTMKQ
+1218 PYFYLDGSVAMKQ

-1336 ELLEMLTEQDG
+1336 ELLEMLTEQEG

>member
-1 MLPLIENCVM
+1 MLSLIENCTM
-11 NLVINCTKIEELD
+11 DLVINCKKIEELD
-24 ETLQKVLCFYVYCSD
+24 ETLQKVLCFYAYCAD
-39 FVPTKTLEAL
+39 FVSVKSLETL

-66 LTSKGMLSIFNYDWT
+66 LTSKGMLSIFNYNWA
-81 SKMYVYCV
+81 SKMYEYSV

-108 EDDYRRCVGYD
+108 EDDYRRCVDHD
-119 YNKNEMF
+119 YEKNTMF

-133 MAVLEHREA
+133 VAVLEGRESK
-142 DLLPLRIPVS
+142 LPASWDKMDMFP
-152 MYSYLFPVAFDPCI
+152 YLFPVAFDPCV
-166 SPLFLKLDD
+166 SPLFLQLDEQ
-175 DLFAE
+175 LFVE
-180 AFSKLLVYMQ
+180 AFSRLLLYMQ
-190 DNDYLDDQNHLL
+190 QNDYLDEENILP
-202 QWLETKSLPA
+202 QWLETKRLTIKTKV
-212 AMRSRLRSMLAL
+212 RLRSMLAL

-235 LQDSSDDVF
+235 LQDSSDDVY

-273 NKIAHEKNIFEN
+273 NKIAREKNIFEN

-306 RLDQFR
+306 KLDQFR

-317 KEQLNLLPAY
+317 KDQMNLLPAY

-337 RKASLGLVQQLFDSL
+337 RKASSGLIQHLFDSF
-352 FHPSV
+352 FHPYIF
-357 LYSYLGFLFNRYFEL
+357 YSYLGFLFIRYFEL
-372 TDPLQ
+372 TDFLQ
-377 DKGFYELHPQQAVL
+377 DKDFSELHPQQAVL
-391 KHELSAYI
+391 KHELSAYL

-406 ARLTQ
+406 AWLARA
-411 IYGTS
+411 YGTS

-502 WNKYRQGNYDSMYLS
+502 WNKYRQGNYYSMNLDM
-517 VMLPMMVGC
+517 MLPMMVGC
-526 DRLYTGYYAPFEQ
+526 DRLYTGYHAPFEQ

-557 FNITSNIPLSALLD
+557 FNITSNIPLSALID
-571 TPDSHIVLKKSDT
+571 TPDNHIILKKSDT

-593 KQWDYYRRLLMVGY
+593 KQWEYYRRLLMVGY

-636 GSTLETVEGSA
+636 GSTLETVDGTA

-655 QGRQFEVKTY
+655 QGGQFEVKTY
-665 VKPLPKGKGAF
+665 VKPLPKGRGAF

-694 QVKRHLGKERRNYEV
+694 QVKRHLGQERRNYEV
-709 LNNFM
+709 LTGFM

-762 PVSTENMHV
+762 PVSAENMHV

-781 IEGEVQIDDHTVLS
+781 IEGDVQIDDHTVLS

-857 TDELEVQ
+857 PGELEVQ

-875 IRRSM
+875 IRHSM
-880 KIEAGVPNTLQATL
+880 KVEAGVPNTLQATL

-941 SLVVAP
+941 SLVVVP

-984 EYDVVLSTY
+984 EYDVILSTY

-1001 PLVSKQWNVVCLDEA
+1001 PLVGKQWNVVCLDEA

-1336 ELLEMLTEQDG
+1336 ELLEMLTEQEG

>member
-1 MLPLIENCVM
+1 MD
-11 NLVINCTKIEELD
+11 LVINCKKIEELD
-24 ETLQKVLCFYVYCSD
+24 ETLQKVLCFYAYCAD
-39 FVPTKTLEAL
+39 FVSVKSLETL

-66 LTSKGMLSIFNYDWT
+66 LNSKGMLSIFNYNWA
-81 SKMYVYCV
+81 SKMYEYSV

-108 EDDYRRCVGYD
+108 EDDYRRCVDHD
-119 YNKNEMF
+119 YEKNTMF

-133 MAVLEHREA
+133 VAVLEGRESK
-142 DLLPLRIPVS
+142 LPASWDKMDMFP
-152 MYSYLFPVAFDPCI
+152 YLFPVAFDPCV
-166 SPLFLKLDD
+166 SPLFLQLDEQ
-175 DLFAE
+175 LFVE
-180 AFSKLLVYMQ
+180 AFSRLLLYMQ
-190 DNDYLDDQNHLL
+190 QNDYLDEENILP
-202 QWLETKSLPA
+202 QWLETKRLTIKTKV
-212 AMRSRLRSMLAL
+212 RLRSMLAL

-235 LQDSSDDVF
+235 LQDSSDDVY

-273 NKIAHEKNIFEN
+273 NKIAREKNIFEN

-306 RLDQFR
+306 KLDQFR

-317 KEQLNLLPAY
+317 KDQMNLLPAY

-337 RKASLGLVQQLFDSL
+337 RKASSGLIQHLFDSF
-352 FHPSV
+352 FHPYIF
-357 LYSYLGFLFNRYFEL
+357 YSYLGFLFIRYFEL
-372 TDPLQ
+372 TDFLQ
-377 DKGFYELHPQQAVL
+377 DKDFSELHPQQAVL
-391 KHELSAYI
+391 KHELSAYL

-406 ARLTQ
+406 ARLARA
-411 IYGTS
+411 YGTS

-434 LLKNESQTGSVQKEE
+434 LLKNEGQAGGVQKEE

-479 KPISNIRYFQEGSA
+479 KPISNMRYFQEGSA

-502 WNKYRQGNYDSMYLS
+502 WNKFRQGNYDSMYLG

-526 DRLYTGYYAPFEQ
+526 DRLYAGYYAPFEQ

-557 FNITSNIPLSALLD
+557 FNITSNIPLSALID
-571 TPDSHIVLKKSDT
+571 TPDNHIILKKSDT

-593 KQWDYYRRLLMVGY
+593 KQWEYYRRLLMVGY

-612 EAQLK
+612 EARLK

-636 GSTLETVEGSA
+636 GSTLETVDGTA

-655 QGRQFEVKTY
+655 QGGQFEVKTY

-694 QVKRHLGKERRNYEV
+694 QVKRHLGQERRNYEV
-709 LNNFM
+709 LTGFM

-728 LLPEELLSLIDFV
+728 LLPEELLLLIDFV
-741 RQSSDTYYI
+741 RQSSDTYFI

-762 PVSTENMHV
+762 PVPVENFHV
-771 RLETKGDWFD
+771 RIENKGDWFG
-781 IEGEVQIDDHTVLS
+781 IEGDVQIDDQTVLS
-795 MTQLLDLLGQSHGNF
+795 MEQLLELLGQSRGDF
-810 IRLNETDYLKL
+810 IRLSETDYLKL
-821 NESLL
+821 NESLQ

-833 ALTVKEHGQMHIS
+833 ALTVKEHGQVRIS
-846 RFNAPLLDDAM
+846 RFNAPLLGDAM
-857 TDELEVQ
+857 AGELTVKSDP
-864 GNRLLDDLRAS
+864 RLDDLRAS
-875 IRRSM
+875 ISRSM
-880 KIEAGVPNTLQATL
+880 KVEADVPNTLQATL

-963 TLNVHVLNGADDRK
+963 TLNIHVLNEADDRK

-984 EYDVVLSTY
+984 EYDVILSTY

-1001 PLVSKQWNVVCLDEA
+1001 PLIGKQWNVVCLDEA

-1022 DTKTSRV
+1022 DTKTSKV

-1084 EKQRQLKRIV
+1084 EKQRRLKRIV

-1122 SEEEMAVYEV
+1122 SEDEMAVYEV

-1142 ESNAVSMSTLAEITR
+1142 ASSGVNMSTLAEITR
-1157 LRQAACSIAL
+1157 LRQAACSMAL
-1167 TDSRW
+1167 IDNKW
-1172 KGETTKIQMLLDLI
+1172 KGESTKIQMLLDLI

-1218 PYFYLDGSVTMKQ
+1218 PYFYLDGSVAMKQ

-1336 ELLEMLTEQDG
+1336 ELLEMLTEQEG